1 MLATGFNNPL
11 RFSRALAR
19 VNPTGAPPRN
29 DSMTEMRHLHPVLT
43 AKLRSI
49 PRVDCLG
56 SYKIRSTAAIWWR
69 ASLHPKRRPATG
81 WPGSALAHRI
91 ADNPRM
97 NPESTDAELIALL
110 DRVARQDATALK
122 ALYDR
127 CSSKLYGLAMRVV
140 SNREWA
146 EDVLQEAFLNIW
158 RSAGDYRASL
168 SPPMAWMGLIVRSR
182 GLDFLRRRS
191 SDRAHVT
198 QELDEHLAETLEGE
212 TPNPMD
218 TAQASEQAWALHQCL
233 GQLDNRQRE
242 VVSLAY
248 IRDLSH
254 SELAQQLKL
263 PLGTV
268 KTWIRRGLDQLRLCM
283 ARFA

>member
-1 MLATGFNNPL
+1 MKCLPE
-11 RFSRALAR
+11 RFSRG
-19 VNPTGAPPRN
+19 PTHRRG
-29 DSMTEMRHLHPVLT
+29 TW
-43 AKLRSI
+43 
-49 PRVDCLG
+49 
-56 SYKIRSTAAIWWR
+56 AAVQ
-69 ASLHPKRRPATG
+69 P
-81 WPGSALAHRI
+81 I
-91 ADNPRM
+91 ADNPLM
-97 NPESTDAELIALL
+97 SIEAADVELIALL
-110 DRVARQDATALK
+110 DRVASHDHAALK

-127 CSSKLYGLAMRVV
+127 CSSKLFGLAVRVV

-158 RSAGDYRASL
+158 RSAADYRASL

-182 GLDFLRRRS
+182 GLDFLRRRAAE
-191 SDRAHVT
+191 RTHVT
-198 QELDEHLAETLEGE
+198 QELDEVMEDTLEGN

-233 GQLDNRQRE
+233 GQLENRQRE

-254 SELAQQLKL
+254 SELAEQLKL